1 VAARGVNG
9 DGWRGEWAAGE
20 IGEVGQKRSNRPSL
34 AFILFLFIF
43 LSIFFISKVPFLL
56 FEFKFSF
63 KPCTNLLSNHIMK

>member
-1 VAARGVNG
+1 MAARGVNG

-43 LSIFFISKVPFLL
+43 LSIFFISKVFGL
-56 FEFKFSF
+56 
-63 KPCTNLLSNHIMK
+63 NLNLVSTLVQICYQIIL